1 VAKSEQSLMELNRKK
16 LVSRLEREGWR
27 NVDGKKHD
35 KFRHPARIGTVVVPR
50 HRELSKGVAREI
62 AEIAGWE

>member
-1 VAKSEQSLMELNRKK
+1 VAESEKSLMELNRKK

-27 NVDGKKHD
+27 NVDGTKHD

>member
-1 VAKSEQSLMELNRKK
+1 MELNRKK
-16 LVSRLEREGWR
+16 IISRLEREGWR
-27 NVDGKKHD
+27 NADGKKHD

-50 HRELSKGVAREI
+50 HTELSKGVAREI